1 MTKLLKEH
9 IEENICDIELGKEFL
24 DTIPNVQALT
34 EKNKK
39 RSIGIY

>member
-9 IEENICDIELGKEFL
+9 IEENICDIELENEFL

-34 EKNKK
+34 EKEK